1 MGFFS
6 GITKTVSRGLGDIF
20 TGGLAE
26 TNLGGGIFKKI
37 GGAVGNTLTLQPN
50 ARGQNAPMTPAPVTP
65 TPMPNQTADM
75 NKLMEIF
82 KPVQDNAKAT
92 LDANFSD
99 QLRKLRA
106 NQAAR
111 GVLRS
116 GVSDYPVTELM
127 KANTN
132 ALGQTSSALANIL
145 GNTEAS
151 RSLFGTQ
158 AAFADKTA
166 ADDYNRKL
174 ALAQMIADANKKSTL
189 QQIFEGAGALAP
201 FATAA
206 LGPGGM
212 AVGALPALSR
222 IFGGGSSGGGSAD
235 FTGLL

>member
-1 MGFFS
+1 MGLFS
-6 GITKTVSRGLGDIF
+6 GITKTVGRGLGDVF
-20 TGGLAE
+20 TLGLAE
-26 TNLGGGIFKKI
+26 TNLGNGIFKKV
-37 GGAVGNTLTLQPN
+37 GQGVGNVLTLSPN
-50 ARGQNAPMTPAPVTP
+50 SRGQAPITPPPATS
-65 TPMPNQTADM
+65 TPMPNTSTDT

-82 KPVQDNAKAT
+82 KPVQDNAKAQ
-92 LDANFSD
+92 LDANFAD
-99 QLRKLRA
+99 QLRKLRS

-116 GVSDYPVTELM
+116 GVADYPVTELM
-127 KANTN
+127 KSNTN
-132 ALGQTSSALANIL
+132 ALGQTQSALANIL

-158 AAFADKTA
+158 AAFADKQA
-166 ADDYNRKL
+166 VDDYNRKL
-174 ALAQMIADANKKSTL
+174 QLAQMIADANKKSTL

-222 IFGGGSSGGGSAD
+222 IFGGGGSGGGSAD